1 LSSRILIVG
10 AAWVGDAVLCQPLLA
25 TLAARTPQP
34 EIHVLAPAF
43 THGVLARMPAVTR
56 IIDSP
61 FKHGELA
68 LAARWH
74 LGRFLAQQHYSQA
87 IVLPNSFKSA
97 WVPYF
102 ARIPLRTGMVGEWR
116 KGLLNDARVL
126 DIKALPLMV
135 ERFASL
141 AVTANTP
148 VKRPVAAPQLAVEP
162 AAQLLALQRLH
173 LSTSQPIAVLCPGAE
188 YGAAKRWPA
197 RHFAALARTWLAQ
210 GFQIWLMGSTKD
222 ALVADAVREGLTGS
236 IHNLCGKTSLAE
248 AVDLMALSERVVSN
262 DSGLMH
268 VAAAL
273 NRPLVAVFGSSSPT
287 FTPPLSDRAHVVSL
301 NLSCSPC
308 FQRDCP
314 LGHLNCL
321 EQLTPE
327 RVLQVW
333 P

>member
-10 AAWVGDAVLCQPLLA
+10 AAWVGDAVLSQPLLA

-34 EIHVLAPAF
+34 EIHILAPAF
-43 THGVLARMPAVTR
+43 TQGVLARMPAVTR

-61 FKHGELA
+61 FKHGELG
-68 LAARWH
+68 LLTRWR
-74 LGRFLAQQHYSQA
+74 LGRFLSQQQYSQA

-97 WVPYF
+97 LVPYF
-102 ARIPLRTGMVGEWR
+102 ASIPLRTGMVGEWR

-126 DIKALPLMV
+126 NKTALPLMV

-141 AVTANTP
+141 ALAADAP
-148 VKRPVAAPQLAVEP
+148 LARPVPTPQLVAEP
-162 AAQLLALQRLH
+162 ATQALALQRLN
-173 LSTSQPIAVLCPGAE
+173 LSTQLPIAVLCPGAE
-188 YGAAKRWPA
+188 YGIAKRWPA
-197 RHFAALARTWLAQ
+197 RHFATLARTWLAQ
-210 GFQIWLMGSTKD
+210 GFQIWLMGSPKD
-222 ALVADAVREGLTGS
+222 SPVAQAVMDGLVGP

-248 AVDLMALSERVVSN
+248 AVDLMALSQRVVSN

-273 NRPLVAVFGSSSPT
+273 NRPLVAVFGSSSPE
-287 FTPPLSDRAHVVSL
+287 FTPPLSNQAHVVRL
-301 NLSCSPC
+301 GLSCSPC
-308 FQRDCP
+308 FQRECP

-327 RVLQVW
+327 HVLQVW